1 MQRNQHRTSEP
12 RIWNNPVAKSNP
24 KLSFKQ
30 LKRNGWYLVKKGF
43 QTTFELKGLFFQHGG
58 ELEKCVDAT
67 SFGDFLNIRPK
78 KSRRQKKIN
87 NDSAKKCDFRFLV
100 SGSDLT
106 LRSGGEESDESGGES
121 HRPDVVDG
129 GAEASEDV
137 EGGQDEE
144 GQEHGVVEEDGV
156 GRRLVF
162 GNLE

>member
-1 MQRNQHRTSEP
+1 MCRRDIF
-12 RIWNNPVAKSNP
+12 RGF
-24 KLSFKQ
+24 FKHST
-30 LKRNGWYLVKKGF
+30 KKVS
-43 QTTFELKGLFFQHGG
+43 QT
-58 ELEKCVDAT
+58 
-67 SFGDFLNIRPK
+67 
-78 KSRRQKKIN
+78 KKIN

-144 GQEHGVVEEDGV
+144 GQEHSVVEEDGV

-162 GNLE
+162 GNLEQGNMSV